1 MNCGSGPSALDPK
14 TMKTNLVVFLT
25 VGLALNSPLP
35 AQSANSVSD
44 CDQSYSK
51 RGIAALEQA
60 VECYGSL
67 TASLAD
73 DQKRMVFE
81 RTMIALS
88 ALVNDHPK
96 TEAEGNA
103 IAKALPAIEA
113 FGKFAP
119 ESSDFFYWRAV
130 FTSFDAIR
138 KDRGSVLPRHLF
150 AVIRPIQ
157 DDLRRAIERDP
168 SVHVYGPHRVL
179 GIMHTQM
186 PGIVGGD
193 KTLAEKMLKEA
204 YTRAPQI
211 SLNHLAY
218 ARILQVNGK
227 DELAKEVVTKFLARP
242 DSELDPYPAE
252 PLRSVIPELVK
263 DRSEARKIL
272 DELNGD

>member
-1 MNCGSGPSALDPK
+1 
-14 TMKTNLVVFLT
+14 
-25 VGLALNSPLP
+25 
-35 AQSANSVSD
+35 
-44 CDQSYSK
+44 
-51 RGIAALEQA
+51 
-60 VECYGSL
+60 
-67 TASLAD
+67 
-73 DQKRMVFE
+73 
-81 RTMIALS
+81 MIALS